1 LTSLWFCFNV
11 ASLFLGRL
19 ENDFD
24 GKEKSIESGKPHRV
38 IVPLSSF
45 DGIKPITRRF

>member
-1 LTSLWFCFNV
+1 MSRH
-11 ASLFLGRL
+11 LFLGRP

-24 GKEKSIESGKPHRV
+24 GKEKSIESGKPPGV

-45 DGIKPITRRF
+45 DGIKPIARRF